1 MTASTASPV
10 VASGNILGE
19 GATWSGR
26 AGLLYWVDI
35 ERGELWSLDPV
46 TGQHAMHPAP
56 ERLGAAV
63 EREGGGF
70 LLALASGFALANSD
84 LTSITR
90 IADIEPDLATRLNDG
105 RCDRQGRYIG
115 GTMGEAKPRQPI
127 GAVYRVDQR
136 LEITK
141 LLPGVRVSNSICFS
155 PDGRTLYFADSPS
168 QRILAYSYDIDT
180 GTPHSPRLFHD
191 LSADNATP
199 DGSTV
204 DSEGFVWNARFGSG
218 EVVRHAPDGRIVQR
232 ISVPASRTTCPAL
245 GGPDLKTLYITT
257 ARTGLSPDD
266 LKREPH
272 AGDLFAIEVDV
283 PGLPETPFAG

>member
-1 MTASTASPV
+1 MTAGTASPV
-10 VASGNILGE
+10 VACSNILGE
-19 GATWSGR
+19 GATWSVR
-26 AGLLYWVDI
+26 AQRLYWVDI

-46 TGQHAMHPAP
+46 TGQHALYRAP

-63 EREGGGF
+63 ERESGGF

-84 LTSITR
+84 LTSVTR
-90 IADIEPDLATRLNDG
+90 VLDIEPDLATRLNDG

-136 LEITK
+136 HEVTK
-141 LLPGVRVSNSICFS
+141 LFGDVRVTNAICFS
-155 PDGRTLYFADSPS
+155 PDGRTMYFADSPS
-168 QRILAYSYDIDT
+168 QRILAYGYDSDT

-199 DGSTV
+199 DGATV
-204 DSEGFVWNARFGSG
+204 DSEGFVWNARFGAG

-245 GGPDLKTLYITT
+245 GGPDLRTLYITT
-257 ARTGLSPDD
+257 ARTGLSAED
-266 LKREPH
+266 LQREPH

-283 PGLPETPFAG
+283 PGLAETSFAG